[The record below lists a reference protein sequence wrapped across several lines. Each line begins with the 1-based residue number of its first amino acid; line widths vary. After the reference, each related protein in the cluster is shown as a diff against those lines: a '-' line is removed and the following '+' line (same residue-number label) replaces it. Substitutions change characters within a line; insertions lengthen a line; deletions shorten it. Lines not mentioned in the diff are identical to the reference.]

1 MSLEKSLMYKY
12 APQMKIYNQ
21 YSHEWKPYI
30 MFSNPSNVRTEVLN
44 TDNLGLRFNSSNNKN
59 TLNSI
64 FEQEHNKKESGLI
77 IGASTAYGMGAS
89 SDEMTISSVLSRNS
103 DIFFYNLGVT
113 AFTGF
118 QEVVLHQSL
127 INHFEKIKH
136 VVIFSGLNDMFMH
149 NYIDVFDYEL
159 GPYYYSNQFK
169 TGMDHM
175 LLNKKR
181 IITKFFLSPFF
192 KADTNWLSITKKQI
206 FETIF
211 KNKYLKKNKIDN
223 IRKEDLLKKYLLRN
237 FIYWSN
243 IQKIYK
249 VKMIYVLQPFP
260 KWFDKNLTIEE
271 IEIFKELDLK
281 DLRVH
286 EAVKSLENL
295 YLKSVSYISECCK
308 RFGINFV
315 DSNKYLKENV
325 KQNDWCFIDRSHL
338 TDLGNKYI
346 ANLIKS
352 QIIK

>member
-1 MSLEKSLMYKY
+1 MTFEKSLMYKY

-30 MFSNPSNVRTEVLN
+30 MFSNPNNVRTEVLN
-44 TDNLGLRFNSSNNKN
+44 TDNLGLRFNSSNNKTN
-59 TLNSI
+59 LVSI
-64 FEQEHNKKESGLI
+64 FQQEHNKKESGLI

-89 SDEMTISSVLSRNS
+89 SDEMTISSLLSKNS

-118 QEVVLHQSL
+118 QEVLLHQSL
-127 INHFEKIKH
+127 INHFEKIKY

-149 NYIDVFDYEL
+149 NYIDEFDYEL

-169 TGMDHM
+169 IGMDHM
-175 LLNKKR
+175 LLNRKR
-181 IITKFFLSPFF
+181 KIAKFFLSPFF
-192 KADTNWLSITKKQI
+192 EESINWLSISKKQI
-206 FETIF
+206 FENLF
-211 KNKYLKKNKIDN
+211 KNKHLKKNKIDN
-223 IRKEDLLKKYLLRN
+223 NKKEDFLKNYLLRN
-237 FIYWSN
+237 FTYWSN

-260 KWFDKNLTIEE
+260 KWSDKNLTIEE
-271 IEIFKELDLK
+271 LEIFKELDLK
-281 DLRVH
+281 DLKVY
-286 EAVKSLENL
+286 EAVKSLEDL
-295 YLKSVSYISECCK
+295 YAKSVSHISEHCNK
-308 RFGINFV
+308 FGINFV
-315 DSNKYLKENV
+315 DSNKYFKENV
-325 KQNDWCFIDRSHL
+325 KQNEWCFIDRSHL